1 MTMAV
6 NTMAA
11 TLSGILTIAGAGKP
25 VAPPS
30 LQSLLNRGFEVIV
43 EGRLM
48 GAVECAPEMAPIT
61 REEIESRDGRNCIFG
76 KVTYGS
82 YKRLKGDNGEFVCVS
97 FGDWACYPS
106 PDQN

>member
-1 MTMAV
+1 MMVA
-6 NTMAA
+6 NAIAA
-11 TLSGILTIAGAGKP
+11 TLSGILTVAGADDS
-25 VAPPS
+25 VTPPG
-30 LQSLLNRGFEVIV
+30 LQSLLDRGFEVIV
-43 EGRLM
+43 EGQLM

-61 REEIESRDGRNCIFG
+61 REEIGRRYSKNCILG